1 MMTECDFYSNLYDD
15 FVETR
20 NDENDKI
27 LWKTYKI
34 IDLMKISDDK
44 YTSGFME
51 NGLRMIMFLF
61 KHFKMCSSDLCSNDL
76 FDAPYNEKEDLKL
89 ILHKEFT

>member
-1 MMTECDFYSNLYDD
+1 MTECDFYNKIYDD

-34 IDLMKISDDK
+34 IDLMKISDNED
-44 YTSGFME
+44 TSGFME
-51 NGLRMIMFLF
+51 NGLRMIMLLF
-61 KHFKMCSSDLCSNDL
+61 KHFKLCSCDLCSCDL
-76 FDAPYNEKEDLKL
+76 IDAPSNEKEDLKL